1 MTGLEKILS
10 GIKEEA
16 EAKAKEILDGAA
28 SEAAKFAEDTAKEA
42 EGKASEIKKQG
53 QAKAADIKKRGD
65 SAADLIK
72 RKTLLSAKQEI
83 ISSIFDE
90 AYDKLLKLDGAAY
103 NDFCIKVAVKNAQDK
118 WVCPVP
124 GVSSSSVTPP
134 SSSSV
139 VPPSSSS
146 QESSSSVEPP
156 PPSSSSQGPIE
167 ITAPGT
173 LAEANQ
179 EYSMTHSCGTEF
191 QFSPPQNNGSCSVVI
206 NGETIAIGYYKNYPT
221 SPGTYILKSDCGGVT
236 VRCY

>member
-53 QAKAADIKKRGD
+53 QAKAADIKKRSD

-72 RKTLLSAKQEI
+72 RKTLLAAKQEI

-118 WVCPVP
+118 A
-124 GVSSSSVTPP
+124 GAIIFNKDGKTKLSADF
-134 SSSSV
+134 
-139 VPPSSSS
+139 
-146 QESSSSVEPP
+146 ESRVKKPLNPERM
-156 PPSSSSQGPIE
+156 E
-167 ITAPGT
+167 
-173 LAEANQ
+173 EASYCQ
-179 EYSMTHSCGTEF
+179 
-191 QFSPPQNNGSCSVVI
+191 
-206 NGETIAIGYYKNYPT
+206 
-221 SPGTYILKSDCGGVT
+221 
-236 VRCY
+236 

>member
-10 GIKEEA
+10 GIKEES
-16 EAKAKEILDGAA
+16 EAKAKEILDEAA

-42 EGKASEIKKQG
+42 EGKVSEIKKQG

-118 WVCPVP
+118 A
-124 GVSSSSVTPP
+124 GAIIFNKDGKTKLSSDF
-134 SSSSV
+134 
-139 VPPSSSS
+139 
-146 QESSSSVEPP
+146 ESKVNAALKAAGKNNAKLCISDEVRDIKGGFILSYD
-156 PPSSSSQGPIE
+156 GIE
-167 ITAPGT
+167 ENCTF
-173 LAEANQ
+173 EALID
-179 EYSMTHSCGTEF
+179 SAK
-191 QFSPPQNNGSCSVVI
+191 
-206 NGETIAIGYYKNYPT
+206 ETKIDAVAK
-221 SPGTYILKSDCGGVT
+221 ILFN
-236 VRCY
+236 